1 MQIPRHAERQYIAL
15 LGIAAVYI
23 ASLPDGRRTVCVS
36 TDLLR
41 SRSYWRREGNGE
53 IEFVVWVKDRI
64 SACSIRRLANRQ
76 SGDPRQQIRAAA
88 RALNIPV
95 TEHAVVMDRVCTAIR
110 TVDQRINAAHHCG
123 ELKWF
128 NQAFRDWRLNG
139 HNLKYRHARSRL
151 RDVVIKKI
159 VARDCEEMQR
169 ALLPEIFY

>member
-1 MQIPRHAERQYIAL
+1 MQIPRRAERQYVAL
-15 LGIAAVYI
+15 LGIAAVYV

-41 SRSYWRREGNGE
+41 SRSYWRREGGGE

-76 SGDPRQQIRAAA
+76 ISDPRQQIRAAA

-95 TEHAVVMDRVCTAIR
+95 TEHAVVMDRVGTAIR
-110 TVDQRINAAHHCG
+110 TVDQRIAAAHDHG
-123 ELKWF
+123 ELRWF

-139 HNLKYRHARSRL
+139 HGLNYRHARGRL
-151 RDVVIKKI
+151 RQAVIKKI
-159 VARDCEEMQR
+159 VASDCEEMQPS
-169 ALLPEIFY
+169 LLPEIFR